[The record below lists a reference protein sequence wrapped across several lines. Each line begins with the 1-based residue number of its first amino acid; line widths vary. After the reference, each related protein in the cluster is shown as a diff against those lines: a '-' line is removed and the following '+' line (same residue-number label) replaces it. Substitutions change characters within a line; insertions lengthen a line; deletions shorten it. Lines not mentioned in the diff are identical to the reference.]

1 MYIFHYLAKN
11 TKTTNKEDKVLDD
24 NRFGLGI
31 DDINSKNIIDLD
43 YDFNSEYGD
52 GDIPEIDK
60 PKSSNATNVVPDE
73 VPNRNKPSTN
83 KPGTK

>member
-43 YDFNSEYGD
+43 YDFNSEYD
-52 GDIPEIDK
+52 DDNIPEIDK
-60 PKSSNATNVVPDE
+60 PKSSNATNE
-73 VPNRNKPSTN
+73 VPEEFPQRNRPSTD
-83 KPGTK
+83 KPGSK

>member
-1 MYIFHYLAKN
+1 MHTFQFLAKN
-11 TKTTNKEDKVLDD
+11 TKTTYKEDKNVDE

-43 YDFNSEYGD
+43 YDFDSDYGD

-60 PKSSNATNVVPDE
+60 PKSSNATNAVPNEVPD
-73 VPNRNKPSTN
+73 RNKPNTS

>member
-1 MYIFHYLAKN
+1 MHTFQFLAKN
-11 TKTTNKEDKVLDD
+11 TKTTYKEDKNVDE

-43 YDFNSEYGD
+43 YDFNSVYRDIE
-52 GDIPEIDK
+52 IPEIDK

-73 VPNRNKPSTN
+73 VPKRNKPSTN

>member
-1 MYIFHYLAKN
+1 MYIFHLLAKN
-11 TKTTNKEDKVLDD
+11 IKITNKEDNVLDD

-43 YDFNSEYGD
+43 YDFDSDYGD

-60 PKSSNATNVVPDE
+60 PKSSNATNAVPNEVPD
-73 VPNRNKPSTN
+73 RNKPNTS

>member
-1 MYIFHYLAKN
+1 MD
-11 TKTTNKEDKVLDD
+11 E

-31 DDINSKNIIDLD
+31 DDISSKNIIDLD

-73 VPNRNKPSTN
+73 VPKRNKPSTN